1 MLSILSV
8 AALVVF
14 IALSFATAL
23 GADKQRTRRAPGN
36 ISYVIKDNEIL
47 YTGAL
52 CCVDSNGELVA
63 GADTAAY
70 DFAGVYYG
78 DKIDNTDDGYSA
90 IVDKRSEFQVAI
102 GSAAAGDVGKNVYL
116 LDDNTVGYYAASTN
130 KVYVGRV
137 SAYVS
142 STLIWVDPTQ
152 PEDLTLEVQTV
163 ADPAAA
169 TSTNGYLTSIASA
182 VVQAVSAQAVA
193 SALASP
199 SFSAT
204 VTSAE
209 AAAYAA
215 QVQKLASDVTSLVS
229 VVTGNASVQALEL
242 AEAEKVSDD
251 ARAARTSAAAAITAL
266 KALKLFTS

>member
-1 MLSILSV
+1 MLTFLIV
-8 AALVVF
+8 AVAL
-14 IALSFATAL
+14 LFATAL
-23 GADKQRTRRAPGN
+23 ADDKQRTRRTPGK

-52 CCVDSNGELVA
+52 CCVDSNGELIA
-63 GADTAAY
+63 GADSANV

-78 DKIDNTDDGYSA
+78 DRIDNTDDGYSA
-90 IVDKRSEFQVAI
+90 EVDRQQEFQVAI
-102 GSAAAGDVGKNVYL
+102 ASAAAGDVGKNVYL

-142 STLIWVDPTQ
+142 ATLIWVDPTQ
-152 PEDLTLEVQTV
+152 AEDLTLEVQTV
-163 ADPAAA
+163 ADPASA
-169 TSTNGYLTSIASA
+169 TSTNGYFTSIASA
-182 VVQAVSAQAVA
+182 VVSDVSAQAVA

-215 QVQKLASDVTSLVS
+215 EVQKLASDVTSLIS
-229 VVTGNASVQALEL
+229 VVTGNASVQGLEL
-242 AEAEKVSDD
+242 AEAEKAADD
-251 ARAARTSAAAAITAL
+251 ARAARTGAAAAITAL